1 MNAENGARFQS
12 IACKKKSKYK
22 PKTPP
27 TARSVISI
35 RVEKNK
41 KSCLKIQ
48 SVEIKGIHF
57 RLVGSKI
64 FFPKRN
70 VKKYGNASGRWNKKC
85 RKNLRKNSLMK
96 KKTTWND
103 SASFPFNK
111 TRPPRW
117 RQTKQNKTRSTCG
130 YVPKLGKQN
139 PKRGWFLFLSP
150 LSSRRVVSEVKPTK
164 KKEEKKRKTANDAA
178 ILARP
183 PAPFFT
189 SARYRFSLRYTHR
202 FTHSFPFFYS
212 LFCFPRNHSLKSVWS
227 MAATRFHV
235 GFTVVFHWLLMHH
248 RFVSVFLNWFS
259 FVARGCLPSFRMR
272 MKSISSA
279 QRFTRIS
286 WN

>member
-1 MNAENGARFQS
+1 MA
-12 IACKKKSKYK
+12 
-22 PKTPP
+22 P
-27 TARSVISI
+27 
-35 RVEKNK
+35 NK
-41 KSCLKIQ
+41 
-48 SVEIKGIHF
+48 
-57 RLVGSKI
+57 
-64 FFPKRN
+64 
-70 VKKYGNASGRWNKKC
+70 
-85 RKNLRKNSLMK
+85 
-96 KKTTWND
+96 
-103 SASFPFNK
+103 
-111 TRPPRW
+111 
-117 RQTKQNKTRSTCG
+117 TKQNTIHLRLRAKTRQAK
-130 YVPKLGKQN
+130 PE
-139 PKRGWFLFLSP
+139 KRMISFSFSFVVKK
-150 LSSRRVVSEVKPTK
+150 SRFGSKTNK